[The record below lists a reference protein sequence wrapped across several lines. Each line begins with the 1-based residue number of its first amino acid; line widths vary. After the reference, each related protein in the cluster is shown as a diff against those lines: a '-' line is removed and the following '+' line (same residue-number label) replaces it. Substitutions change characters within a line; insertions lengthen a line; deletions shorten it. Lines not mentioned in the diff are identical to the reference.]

1 MKINNKI
8 DNVIVEIKKL
18 WKLLKI
24 DSFSGKGECV
34 VETGFSDWFKFL
46 CVLSVEILLDFTIS
60 DSVNNNKI
68 TLK

>member
-1 MKINNKI
+1 LKINNKI

-24 DSFSGKGECV
+24 DSFKTKGAEL
-34 VETGFSDWFKFL
+34 SSWFKSL
-46 CVLSVEILLDFTIS
+46 SEVLLYSTNS

>member
-1 MKINNKI
+1 M

-24 DSFSGKGECV
+24 DSASPSFREKAGLPIINFSG
-34 VETGFSDWFKFL
+34 WFKSL
-46 CVLSVEILLDFTIS
+46 RVLIVDTLLDSTIS

>member
-24 DSFSGKGECV
+24 DSFSAKGECV
-34 VETGFSDWFKFL
+34 VETGFSDWFNFL